1 MPLAKRIVPCLDMTE
16 GRVVKGIQ
24 FVNIRDAGDPP
35 TLAAEYDKQG
45 ADELVFLDITA
56 SSDKRDILVDV
67 VRRTAQ
73 QVFIP
78 FSVGG
83 GIRTVKD
90 IRQMLNAGA
99 DKISMNTAAVK
110 NPQVVKEG
118 SEIFGSQCI
127 IVAVDAKRVAVS
139 DDIYPED
146 KIVIKTPEGNFWW
159 EVYVYGGRKGTGI
172 DALKWIKQVEELGAG
187 EILLT
192 SMDRDGTKDGYDNY
206 LNKAVTDRIKIPL
219 IASGGCGT
227 LEHIYDAFKLG
238 NASAALAASIFH
250 YKEYTCKQVKDYLR
264 KRNVLIRN

>member
-1 MPLAKRIVPCLDMTE
+1 MPLAKPIVPCLDMTE
-16 GRVVKGIQ
+16 GREVKGIQ

-35 TLAAEYDKQG
+35 TLATEDDSRG

-83 GIRTVKD
+83 GIRNVKD

-110 NPQVVKEG
+110 SPPVVKEG
-118 SEIFGSQCI
+118 AEIFGSQCI
-127 IVAVDAKRVAVS
+127 IVAVDAKRVPVS
-139 DDIYPED
+139 EANYPED
-146 KIVIKTPEGNFWW
+146 KVVIKTPEGDFWW
-159 EVYVYGGRKGTGI
+159 EVYIYGGRKGTGI

-192 SMDRDGTKDGYDNY
+192 SMDRDGTKDGYDNF

-227 LEHIYDAFKLG
+227 LDHIYDAFKLG

-250 YKEYTCKQVKDYLR
+250 YKEYTCQDVKDYL
-264 KRNVLIRN
+264 KEKNILTRN